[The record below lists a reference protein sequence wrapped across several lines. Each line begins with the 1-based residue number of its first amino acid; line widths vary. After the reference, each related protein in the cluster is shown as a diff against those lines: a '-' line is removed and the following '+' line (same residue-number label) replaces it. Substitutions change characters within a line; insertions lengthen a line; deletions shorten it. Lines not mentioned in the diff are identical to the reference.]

1 MKHIKAFKVFEK
13 NISYIKQNVNIRV
26 DIDASRHAMERFLRH
41 DPLNPIE
48 EGDVIDVVERSIEE
62 LTIALM
68 QNRLNIEE
76 KFILKDKFSDLHIV
90 ANLYAGENEFT
101 MVIIT
106 VMVEKN
112 FRRKENFFLEI

>member
-1 MKHIKAFKVFEK
+1 MKHIKTFKIFEK
-13 NISYIKQNVNIRV
+13 NLSYIKKNVNIRV
-26 DIDASRHAMERFLRH
+26 DVEASRHAMERFYRH
-41 DPLNPIE
+41 DPMNKIE
-48 EGDVIDVVERSIEE
+48 EGDIIDVIERSIEE

-76 KFILKDKFSDLHIV
+76 KFILKDKNSDLHIV
-90 ANLYAGENEFT
+90 ANLYAGDNEFT